1 MNHHAAMWRDA
12 ALIAGFAV
20 SGLMAAP
27 VVLAEPTPLPP
38 IYIERTLTLAKNDAL
53 TTTLI
58 KAGLESRA
66 AHALTFPLQRKV
78 ALHRLRPGHKIT
90 ILYKEGKAFQAQ
102 DVISLTF
109 IAPRDKIAQVVSTDD
124 GYIAQ
129 VTDRPLVKG
138 KAIAVGHIKGSLYQS
153 AETAGLP
160 DALVP
165 AFANLFAYEL
175 DFTRDIRAGDLFRV
189 VFEEV
194 RDEEGRFVRSG
205 NILAAELY
213 ARGKKRSAYRYKD
226 GNGLIAYYDEKG
238 RPKKKLLLRTPLEFS
253 RISSH
258 FNPHRKHPVLGYTR
272 AHRGTDFAAPT
283 GTPVKASGNGVI
295 EDIGWKGAYGKYIRI
310 RHNGT
315 YKTAYAHLS
324 RYARGMKTGQRVRQG
339 QTIAYVGSTG
349 RSTGPHLHYEVHV
362 NNKAVNAMRARIPA
376 GNPLPKRKISSFRQL
391 VASLKQMWDG
401 AEVQVAQAAQHRL

>member
-1 MNHHAAMWRDA
+1 M
-12 ALIAGFAV
+12 AGFVLCGLNAV
-20 SGLMAAP
+20 P
-27 VVLAEPTPLPP
+27 VVVAETTPLPP

-66 AHALTFPLQRKV
+66 AHALTYPLQKKV
-78 ALHRLRPGHKIT
+78 ALNSLRPGHRVT
-90 ILYKEGKAFQAQ
+90 VTYREGPDLKAQE
-102 DVISLTF
+102 IIGLRF
-109 IAPRDKIAQVVSTDD
+109 IAPRDKIAQVTYTGDRYV
-124 GYIAQ
+124 AQ

-138 KAIAVGHIKGSLYQS
+138 RAIAVGHIKDSLYHS
-153 AETAGLP
+153 ADAAGLP
-160 DALVP
+160 AALVP

-175 DFTRDIRAGDLFRV
+175 DFTRDIHKGDLFRV

-194 RDEEGRFVRSG
+194 RDQEGRFVRSG

-238 RPKKKLLLRTPLEFS
+238 RPKKKLLLRTPLEFA

-258 FNPHRKHPVLGYTR
+258 FNPNRKHPVLGYTR

-295 EDIGWKGAYGKYIRI
+295 EEIGRKGAYGKYVRI
-310 RHNGT
+310 RHNGK

-324 RYARGMKTGQRVRQG
+324 RFARGMRKGKRVRQG

-362 NNKAVNAMRARIPA
+362 NNRAVNAMRAKIPA
-376 GNPLPKRKISSFRQL
+376 GNPLPRRKLPAFRQV
-391 VASLKQMWDG
+391 VASLQQMWED
-401 AEVQVAQAAQHRL
+401 AEVQVAQMDAHRL